1 MHCQYQT
8 HRDETKAKRI
18 IENSQKCCGLLR
30 SDEHD
35 TCTCGGAQYI
45 TVTLASFFWVGG
57 LAHVRGPGRC
67 AVLGCQGGGN
77 AVPVRFRPSAGET
90 RRASLALAYVGVDD
104 GRRRCHA
111 LGDQPKRMPSEG
123 AVVPG
128 LHGKVCLPAPARG
141 QARTYWCRAAPPPA
155 AAVQTTTRSAAAAA
169 GSMDRSYRRPRRL
182 RLSLSVHLFPIV
194 NPPRARGPG
203 LGE

>member
-1 MHCQYQT
+1 M
-8 HRDETKAKRI
+8 
-18 IENSQKCCGLLR
+18 
-30 SDEHD
+30 
-35 TCTCGGAQYI
+35 
-45 TVTLASFFWVGG
+45 
-57 LAHVRGPGRC
+57 
-67 AVLGCQGGGN
+67 
-77 AVPVRFRPSAGET
+77 VPE
-90 RRASLALAYVGVDD
+90 
-104 GRRRCHA
+104 
-111 LGDQPKRMPSEG
+111 
-123 AVVPG
+123 

>member
-1 MHCQYQT
+1 MQC
-8 HRDETKAKRI
+8 
-18 IENSQKCCGLLR
+18 S
-30 SDEHD
+30 
-35 TCTCGGAQYI
+35 
-45 TVTLASFFWVGG
+45 VAS
-57 LAHVRGPGRC
+57 
-67 AVLGCQGGGN
+67 QGGGN
-77 AVPVRFRPSAGET
+77 AVPVPVPVPVRFRPSAGET

-155 AAVQTTTRSAAAAA
+155 AAVQCRPPPAPLPLPL
-169 GSMDRSYRRPRRL
+169 GRWIDRSYRRPRRL